1 MADDGT
7 VVIDGQKFAK
17 GMSDED
23 IAFVLNQKKKQGPL
37 HGSPMAALAPPG
49 AGTLTPGLGAAAAVG
64 TLGGVSPAPTSP
76 EQVLVE
82 GAASV
87 ASMAGAGLGTRVA
100 ENLGAKLLASGFGDK
115 MVNLMIKPMFRIG
128 GAALGGAAGS
138 ATHSAGTAALKLEG
152 APKDVTEATN
162 RAVSSAASNAMLQ
175 GGFEVAIPAAQM
187 VIGKLWNGI
196 QNAAMGSKTAANTR
210 KLESM
215 KAELT
220 DRLKSAS
227 ILEIKDA
234 QAQEIQKVTG
244 EIVNQMGLARAPEQM
259 ADLGKTIE
267 TRVAAALDQRMK
279 PIYQELDSAASAA
292 QTKVDASPIAEKILE
307 LAAKEPR
314 GVGVAHPFTE
324 PSPRFS
330 KIVREAASGQKGQEF
345 LSTLDKEGKPVLTKI
360 APGAEAPPELK
371 DAFRIVLDPKN
382 KEVGLD
388 AMMKARGTI
397 SREIANPATD
407 DETRGLLQQILK
419 PWDQKIKSGL
429 AEINPGLAVKWDV
442 AQDLWHKGKIIQDK
456 VVMERLRNAG
466 ARSLTAEI
474 QPNAPRNVE
483 QMRLLFNEAFP
494 KPVAEGMWK
503 DLQRAKVEELM
514 GTKLEEFGTKY
525 RQYGNTMNRL
535 FQTPEEKQTALRLVT
550 LSDDYAHLIRNPSPK
565 NDLKVEALQNAIA
578 MLENGAGEKAI
589 GQKLAEFMT
598 RPHVAMYGSA
608 ALLGGHAYG
617 PVGLAGG
624 IAAMAGAE
632 AVGRKAI
639 PAIIKAA
646 EHPYEA
652 NQLIKSLN
660 AFIKDGNPNT
670 AANLSRSLYA
680 AYKTGE
686 AVNKATEGGQNAAPA
701 R

>member
-1 MADDGT
+1 MAENEGS

-17 GMSDED
+17 GMSDAD
-23 IAFVLNQKKKQGPL
+23 IAFVLNHKRTQGGGALP
-37 HGSPMAALAPPG
+37 GSPMAALAPPG
-49 AGTLTPGLGAAAAVG
+49 AGMLQPGLGAIASVG

-76 EQVLVE
+76 EQVMVE

-87 ASMAGAGLGTRVA
+87 ASMYGAGVGTRIA
-100 ENLGAKLLASGFGDK
+100 ENIGAKLLASGFGDK
-115 MVNLMIKPMFRIG
+115 MVSLMVKPLFRIG
-128 GAALGGAAGS
+128 GAAAGGATGS
-138 ATHSAGTAALKLEG
+138 VTHSAGSAVLGLEG
-152 APKDVTEATN
+152 APKDVTEAAS
-162 RAVSSAASNAMLQ
+162 RAQAAAAANAMLQ

-187 VIGKLWNGI
+187 VVGKLWNGI
-196 QNAAMGSKTAANTR
+196 QKAAMSSKTAVNAK

-215 KAELT
+215 KTELT
-220 DRLKSAS
+220 ERLKAS
-227 ILEIKDA
+227 HILEIKDA

-244 EIVNQMGLARAPEQM
+244 EIVNEMGLARAPEQM

-267 TRVAAALDQRMK
+267 TRVTAKLDQRMK
-279 PIYQELDSAASAA
+279 PIYQELDSAAEAA
-292 QTKVDASPIAEKILE
+292 GTKVDASPIGEKILA

-314 GVGVAHPFTE
+314 GPGVAKPFTK

-330 KIVREAASGQKGQEF
+330 EIVREASSGQKGEEF
-345 LSTLDKEGKPVLTKI
+345 LSFADKEGKPVLQKI
-360 APGAEAPPELK
+360 APGKEAPQELK
-371 DAFRIVLDPKN
+371 DAFRIVLDAKN
-382 KEVGLD
+382 KEIGLD

-407 DETRGLLQQILK
+407 DETRGLLKEILK
-419 PWDQKIKSGL
+419 PWDQTIKSGL

-466 ARSLTAEI
+466 ARSLVSEI

-494 KPVAEGMWK
+494 KPAADGMWK

-514 GTKLEEFGTKY
+514 GTDLAGFGEKY

-550 LSDDYAHLIRNPSPK
+550 LSDDFAHLQRNPSVK
-565 NDLKVEALQNAIA
+565 NDQKLEALKAGIA
-578 MLENGAGEKAI
+578 ALENGAS
-589 GQKLAEFMT
+589 QKELGTLIAGFIT
-598 RPHVAMYGSA
+598 KPHVMMYGSA
-608 ALLGGHAYG
+608 ALLGGTAYG
-617 PVGLAGG
+617 TAGLAGG
-624 IAAMAGAE
+624 MLGMAGAE
-632 AVGRKAI
+632 AIGRKAI

-652 NQLIKSLN
+652 NKLIQSLN

-686 AVNKATEGGQNAAPA
+686 AVNTATEMKASH
-701 R
+701 